1 VRPRRAKLFYGVITL
16 STLLGMLINF
26 MGVNPITALFWTAV
40 INGFL
45 APPVLVV
52 VMLIANNKKVLGA
65 RVNGRVTNIV
75 GWTTTAL
82 MFAAAIGLIVTWRS

>member
-1 VRPRRAKLFYGVITL
+1 
-16 STLLGMLINF
+16 

-52 VMLIANNKKVLGA
+52 VMLIANNKDVLGA
-65 RVNGRVTNIV
+65 HVNGRFTNIV

-82 MFAAAIGLIVTWRS
+82 MFAAAIGLILAWRT

>member
-1 VRPRRAKLFYGVITL
+1 VITL